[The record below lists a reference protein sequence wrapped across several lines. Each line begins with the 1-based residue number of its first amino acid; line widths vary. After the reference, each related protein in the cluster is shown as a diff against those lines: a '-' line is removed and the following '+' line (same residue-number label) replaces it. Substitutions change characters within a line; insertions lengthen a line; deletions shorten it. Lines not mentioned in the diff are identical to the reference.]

1 MNEQRLRDLKRNTEL
16 LILVHILESP
26 SPRLKDI
33 ADKLGITVQ
42 AVSQYVAAMRRE
54 ALLREYSGKLRPTR
68 KGMQLLQEHFGKL
81 KEEIDAVLRRIRVID
96 RCVAIA
102 GKRIEKGEKV
112 GLIMEDGILMA
123 FPNQKSAST
132 GRAIE
137 GADDGDDV
145 LVGELEG
152 IVDLELGKLLVLE
165 APSEVDGGSKSAN
178 VVRAR
183 DKVEEFS
190 PGLLVAGDPV
200 GAALLMKAS
209 GEMFTIHAPIES
221 SMSALSKGVDV
232 VFCGTHESVDLL
244 LQAINDLKKTS
255 GYEIKCRSYK
265 A

>member
-1 MNEQRLRDLKRNTEL
+1 MNEQRLRDLKQNTEM
-16 LILVHILESP
+16 LILVHVLESP

-33 ADKLGITVQ
+33 ADQLGITVQ
-42 AVSQYVAAMRRE
+42 AVSQYVAAMRKE
-54 ALLREYSGKLRPTR
+54 GLLREYTGKLRPTR

-102 GKRIEKGEKV
+102 GKRIEKGDRV
-112 GLIMEDGILMA
+112 GLIMEDGMLMA

-137 GADDGDDV
+137 EADEGDDV

-165 APSEVDGGSKSAN
+165 APSEIDGGSKTAN
-178 VVRAR
+178 IERAR

-232 VFCGTHESVDLL
+232 AFCGTHESVDLL
-244 LQAINDLKKTS
+244 LQAINELKKTS
-255 GYEIKCRSYK
+255 GYEIRWRSYK

>member
-33 ADKLGITVQ
+33 ADRLGITVQ

-54 ALLREYSGKLRPTR
+54 GLLREYSGKLRPTR

-112 GLIMEDGILMA
+112 GLIMEDGMLMA

-137 GADDGDDV
+137 AADEGDDV

-152 IVDLELGKLLVLE
+152 IVDLELGRLLVLE
-165 APSEVDGGSKSAN
+165 APSEVDGGSKTAN
-178 VVRAR
+178 IERAG

-232 VFCGTHESVDLL
+232 VFCGTHESVDHL